1 MEDEKK
7 DYLREAKKSLWF
19 ANHGEGVEDNLPFAQ
34 TQALIAQVEV
44 LTRIAVA
51 LEKLAGCVE
60 PNLDSYTFSVNT
72 GLEQP

>member
-1 MEDEKK
+1 MNEQKN
-7 DYLREAKKSLWF
+7 YLEEAKKYLADAHDEYAF
-19 ANHGEGVEDNLPFAQ
+19 EVNVTEANAN
-34 TQALIAQVEV
+34 ALIAQVEV

-60 PNLDSYTFSVNT
+60 PNLDSYTFNVNT